1 MTQQS
6 DAVSGGQDG
15 STRRAFLVTTGTT
28 GAAALAGCS
37 GGTNAGTDGDDG
49 SSGGDGGS
57 DGGGGTSTSSSSGS
71 ETTIKLAVS
80 SGDGELI
87 DRLLK
92 EYIESE
98 VGVTTETT
106 VLPNANLYE
115 RVTTMFRSENSTFDI
130 VAMDDPWMPEFARH
144 LAPIRDHVDELPTDQ
159 IIDQTLNIGTWPT
172 PEEAVPPNAMGS
184 EPQLK
189 ALCAVGNS
197 HIFVVNERLYNEVG
211 EDLPETWDDVY
222 RAGQKITEQIDGAYG
237 YAMRGQSG
245 NPITSSYFSVGMSMA
260 GDMFSEE
267 WRYDWADQSGVDSAR
282 FFLDDLK
289 SICPP
294 GVASFDNS
302 QVLSGLADGSV
313 AAGLQWPSGTSLLL
327 NEDQAAEYE
336 NIRFVPVPEGDQ
348 RAAPVQGN
356 WLLGINSYS
365 SAEKQSAAA
374 DVLKTFVSKEAQDR
388 YVDLGGVPFR
398 HDTFEDNMDQQPWF
412 EALYG
417 SLQNA
422 KPRPR
427 TPLWS
432 EIEVAQGQQL
442 NAALV
447 DETEIETAMSTA
459 GSEIE
464 SILQDNGYYD

>member
-1 MTQQS
+1 MTRDS
-6 DAVSGGQDG
+6 SPTLGGDD
-15 STRRAFLVTTGTT
+15 STTRRTFLATAGATGI
-28 GAAALAGCS
+28 AALAGCS
-37 GGTNAGTDGDDG
+37 TGSGTTNDVAATG
-49 SSGGDGGS
+49 SSGGQ
-57 DGGGGTSTSSSSGS
+57 
-71 ETTIKLAVS
+71 TTVKLAVS

-92 EYIESE
+92 QHVESE
-98 VGVTTETT
+98 TGVKTETT
-106 VLPNANLYE
+106 ILPNANLYE
-115 RVTTMFRSENSTFDI
+115 RITTMFNSQNATFDI
-130 VAMDDPWMPEFARH
+130 VAMDDPWMPELARH
-144 LAPIRDHVDELPTDQ
+144 LTPIRDHIDDLPTDQ

-172 PEEAVPPNAMGS
+172 PGESVPPNAMDK
-184 EPQLK
+184 EPELK

-197 HIFVVNERLYNEVG
+197 HIFVVNERLYNEVD
-211 EDLPETWDDVY
+211 EDLPQTWEDVH
-222 RAGQKITEQIDGAYG
+222 RTGRKISEQIDGSHG

-245 NPITSSYFSVGMSMA
+245 NPITSSYFSVGMSIA
-260 GDMFSEE
+260 GDMFDES
-267 WRYDWADQSGVDSAR
+267 WRYDWADQAGIDSAR
-282 FFLDDLK
+282 FFVDDLK
-289 SICPP
+289 AISPP

-327 NEDQAAEYE
+327 NEDKASAYE
-336 NIRFVPVPEGDQ
+336 NITFVPVPEGDQ

-356 WLLGINSYS
+356 WLLGINRYTS
-365 SAEKQSAAA
+365 SEKQSAAA
-374 DVLKTFVSKEAQDR
+374 DVLRSFVSKEAQEQ

-398 HDTFEDNMDQQPWF
+398 HDTFKNNMDQQPWF

-432 EIEVAQGQQL
+432 ELDIAQGKQL

-447 DETEIETAMSTA
+447 DQTDVEAAMTTAQSN
-459 GSEIE
+459 IE
-464 SILQDNGYYD
+464 SILDENGYYD